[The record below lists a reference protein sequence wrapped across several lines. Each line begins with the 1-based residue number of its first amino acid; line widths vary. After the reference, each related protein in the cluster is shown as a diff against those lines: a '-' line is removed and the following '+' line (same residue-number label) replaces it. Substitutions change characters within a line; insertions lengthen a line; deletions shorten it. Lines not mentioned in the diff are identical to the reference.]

1 MEIKRRDI
9 QGVEST
15 RDGGEVPLEGGGLEE
30 EGSRLWVWEV
40 GAAVLQLPV
49 NMTETSPQK
58 DRGWVTSESYEGGV
72 GCC

>member
-1 MEIKRRDI
+1 MEIKCGDI
-9 QGVEST
+9 QGVQST
-15 RDGGEVPLEGGGLEE
+15 RDGGEVLLEGGGLEE
-30 EGSRLWVWEV
+30 EGSQLWVRDV

-58 DRGWVTSESYEGGV
+58 DRGWVTSESYEGGE